1 MVKASATAVGAGHF
15 PFIFIVLF
23 ALIFISVVFGFVF
36 ASDIPLSIKVG
47 CRCYDIAGVA
57 GIFTCFTLAGSAT
70 YSASSGCIG
79 LTVVTWDNS
88 AISGGN
94 YISIPITERT
104 LTFLPEAHFALSR
117 AITVGA
123 LTITNALL
131 RAVGVFIYDNKT
143 AISEFFTPSFDI

>member
-1 MVKASATAVGAGHF
+1 MVKASATAVGAGQF

-23 ALIFISVVFGFVF
+23 AIIFISVVFSFVF

-47 CRCYDIAGVA
+47 GRGNDVSRVA
-57 GIFTCFTLAGSAT
+57 AVFACFTFAGSAT
-70 YSASSGCIG
+70 YSASSGG
-79 LTVVTWDNS
+79 LTVVTWDVS

-94 YISIPITERT
+94 YISIPMTERT
-104 LTFLPEAHFALSR
+104 LTFLSEAHFALSR

-131 RAVGVFIYDNKT
+131 RAVGVFVYDNKT